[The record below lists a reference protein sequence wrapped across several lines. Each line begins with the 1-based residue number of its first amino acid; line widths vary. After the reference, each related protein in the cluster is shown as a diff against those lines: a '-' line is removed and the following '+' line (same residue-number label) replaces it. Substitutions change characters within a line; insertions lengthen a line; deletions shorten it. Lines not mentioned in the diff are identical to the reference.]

1 MKILK
6 VIYLN
11 ARSLLN
17 KINDL
22 CILINDEDPDLILI
36 TETWCND
43 VITNAMLNIP
53 GYSIEPDL
61 RVDRTDTLN
70 GIGGGLI
77 VYARENLIIKPVPV
91 ISEFNMF
98 VKFSVCPEN
107 KDDRELQVTLVYQP
121 PRANH
126 NNNMELCKLFENCS
140 ENKLFI
146 GDFNFPSVNWDSLTS
161 DRSSEAFV
169 ECTTENGFT
178 QLVDFPTHIRGN
190 TLDLV
195 LANHPENILSV
206 ESIGNLSNSD
216 HSIIS
221 VDILFSSKFN
231 SSSELINDWKCGDNE
246 GLRSYLGE
254 IDWDQEL
261 ENKTTEEAWHHLTY
275 KVNLAIANFIPKI
288 RRRTSNNHQWMTKHV
303 KRLVRKKQRHY
314 NLYMDSGTDQDFE
327 RYKQTAKECK
337 KAIRQAKKRFE
348 TSISKNGNK
357 RPFNAYIKSKTKS
370 RISVGPLK
378 HGNDLITD
386 NTLMASV
393 LNNQFNS
400 VFTHEDKT
408 NMPTC
413 PDASG
418 GHRTENTFD
427 ADTVKKK
434 IKNLKVSSSS
444 GPDGMSS
451 KFLVDHVDSLAY
463 PLSKIYNLS
472 MDSGDVPQA
481 WREANVTP
489 IYKNKGSK
497 SKPENYRPIS
507 LTSIPCKVMESII
520 RDNIVNYLTVNDL
533 IRSTQH
539 GFMAKKS
546 CTTKLLEFLEK
557 VTKILDEGDP
567 VDIIYLDFAK
577 AFDKVPHGRLINK
590 IRH

>member
-91 ISEFNMF
+91 INEFNMF

-140 ENKLFI
+140 DNKLFI

-231 SSSELINDWKCGDNE
+231 SSSELINDWKRGDNE

-261 ENKTTEEAWHHLTY
+261 ANKTTEEAWHHLTY

-314 NLYMDSGTDQDFE
+314 SLYMDSGTDQDFE
-327 RYKQTAKECK
+327 SYKQTAKKCK
-337 KAIRQAKKRFE
+337 KSIRQAKKRFE

-370 RISVGPLK
+370 RISVSPLK

-386 NTLMASV
+386 NTLMATV

-434 IKNLKVSSSS
+434 IKNLKVSSST

-472 MDSGDVPQA
+472 MESGIIPQA

-489 IYKNKGSK
+489 IYKNKGAK
-497 SKPENYRPIS
+497 SKAENYRPIS
-507 LTSIPCKVMESII
+507 LTSIPCKVMESVI
-520 RDNIVNYLTVNDL
+520 RDNVVSYLSLNNLVKN
-533 IRSTQH
+533 TQH

-546 CTTKLLEFLEK
+546 CTTNLLEFLERI
-557 VTKILDEGDP
+557 TKILDDGDP
-567 VDIIYLDFAK
+567 ANHL
-577 AFDKVPHGRLINK
+577 PRL
-590 IRH
+590 RQSL

>member
-1 MKILK
+1 
-6 VIYLN
+6 
-11 ARSLLN
+11 
-17 KINDL
+17 
-22 CILINDEDPDLILI
+22 
-36 TETWCND
+36 
-43 VITNAMLNIP
+43 
-53 GYSIEPDL
+53 
-61 RVDRTDTLN
+61 
-70 GIGGGLI
+70 
-77 VYARENLIIKPVPV
+77 
-91 ISEFNMF
+91 
-98 VKFSVCPEN
+98 
-107 KDDRELQVTLVYQP
+107 
-121 PRANH
+121 
-126 NNNMELCKLFENCS
+126 
-140 ENKLFI
+140 
-146 GDFNFPSVNWDSLTS
+146 
-161 DRSSEAFV
+161 
-169 ECTTENGFT
+169 
-178 QLVDFPTHIRGN
+178 
-190 TLDLV
+190 
-195 LANHPENILSV
+195 
-206 ESIGNLSNSD
+206 
-216 HSIIS
+216 
-221 VDILFSSKFN
+221 
-231 SSSELINDWKCGDNE
+231 
-246 GLRSYLGE
+246 
-254 IDWDQEL
+254 
-261 ENKTTEEAWHHLTY
+261 
-275 KVNLAIANFIPKI
+275 
-288 RRRTSNNHQWMTKHV
+288 
-303 KRLVRKKQRHY
+303 
-314 NLYMDSGTDQDFE
+314 MDSGTDQDFE

-418 GHRTENTFD
+418 GHRTENTFFD

-520 RDNIVNYLTVNDL
+520 RDNIINYLTVNDL

-546 CTTKLLEFLEK
+546 CTTNLLEFLEK
-557 VTKILDEGDP
+557 VTKILDDGDL
-567 VDIIYLDFAK
+567 VDIYS
-577 AFDKVPHGRLINK
+577 
-590 IRH
+590 IRYRMGD